1 MSNDICWVEAHKS
14 HPDAPWNQPDADDLT
29 FEFEVNMSFTV
40 RARDKDDAQ
49 WLVETLVKPSP
60 DLIDT
65 EITGIMEI

>member
-1 MSNDICWVEAHKS
+1 MSEDICWVHAHRS
-14 HPDAPWNQPDADDLT
+14 HPDAPWNQPDDDDLT

-40 RARDKDDAQ
+40 WARDKDDAQ
-49 WLVETLVKPSP
+49 WLVETLIKPSP

>member
-1 MSNDICWVEAHKS
+1 MSDDICWVEAHKG

>member
-1 MSNDICWVEAHKS
+1 MSDDICWVEAHKG

-49 WLVETLVKPSP
+49 WLVETLIKPSP
-60 DLIDT
+60 DLLDT